1 MEEIREQTKEEL
13 EKEAAERKILEER
26 RLAKRRKKERQEKIK
41 RILEIIF
48 LVCLFV
54 GGAIHYL
61 NKWTKQ
67 SINKLDQDTTLNATT
82 QQVSQIIDNV
92 RMSYAIYR
100 DEKEISM
107 ERLIELGA
115 VPESIVY
122 GKHAYNLYGGDIVI
136 EPSRPLE
143 NIKEAVESPTFKMSY
158 RGLPHQACVEMALLD
173 WGDKL
178 KGLLAIAIG
187 EYDGEHD
194 TALEEIDKIYKKPE
208 PIVFIDPRGRKRTIL
223 PRQHYV
229 LNVAKPGDDFMPAP
243 FSLEYAEGGCSC
255 ARHESD
261 CSFAWR
267 YTIYAVDKPNRIE
280 SEIQKMERLMKENL
294 EKRIKEQEAE
304 QQRLREEEIKKR
316 ATEAMKQEQD
326 DNYSTAEPE
335 SQSTDDGLSIAT
347 KISEEKQ

>member
-1 MEEIREQTKEEL
+1 MEEIKEQTKEEL
-13 EKEAAERKILEER
+13 EKEAAERKILEEK
-26 RLAKRRKKERQEKIK
+26 RLARRRKEERQEKIK
-41 RILEIIF
+41 RILEILF
-48 LVCLFV
+48 LVCFFV

-61 NKWTKQ
+61 NKWTKK
-67 SINKLDQDTTLNATT
+67 SIKKLDQDTTLDATT

-92 RMSYAIYR
+92 RMAYAIYNE
-100 DEKEISM
+100 EKEISM

-122 GKHAYNLYGGDIVI
+122 GKQAYNLYGGDIVI

-143 NIKEAVESPTFKMSY
+143 NVKEAVESPTFKMSY
-158 RGLPHQACVEMALLD
+158 RGLPHQVCVEMAIMD

-187 EYDGEHD
+187 KYDGEHD

-208 PIVFIDPRGRKRTIL
+208 PIVFIDKRGRRRTFQ
-223 PRQHYV
+223 PRPHYV
-229 LNVAKPGDDFMPAP
+229 LNVAKPGDDFVPAP
-243 FSLEYAEGGCSC
+243 FSLEYAEGGCDC

-267 YTIYAVDKPNRIE
+267 YTIYAVDNPNRVE

-294 EKRIKEQEAE
+294 EKRVKEQEAE
-304 QQRLREEEIKKR
+304 QQRLREEEMKKR
-316 ATEAMKQEQD
+316 ATEAMKKEQGES
-326 DNYSTAEPE
+326 YSATE
-335 SQSTDDGLSIAT
+335 SLSSQPTDELPVITEDSG
-347 KISEEKQ
+347 KQQ

>member
-1 MEEIREQTKEEL
+1 MEEIKEQTKEEL

-26 RLAKRRKKERQEKIK
+26 RLARRRKEERQAKIK
-41 RILEIIF
+41 RILEILF
-48 LVCLFV
+48 LVCFFV

-61 NKWTKQ
+61 NRWAKK
-67 SINKLDQDTTLNATT
+67 SINKLDQDTTLDATT

-92 RMSYAIYR
+92 RMAYAIYNE
-100 DEKEISM
+100 EKEFSM

-122 GKHAYNLYGGDIVI
+122 GKQAYNLYGGDIVI

-158 RGLPHQACVEMALLD
+158 RGLPHQVCVDMAIMD

-187 EYDGEHD
+187 KYDGEHD

-208 PIVFIDPRGRKRTIL
+208 PIVFIDKRGRKRTL
-223 PRQHYV
+223 QPRQHYV
-229 LNVAKPGDDFMPAP
+229 MNVAKPGDDFMPAP
-243 FSLEYAEGGCSC
+243 FSLEFAEGGCDC
-255 ARHESD
+255 AKHESD

-267 YTIYAVDKPNRIE
+267 YTIYAVDNPNRVE

-304 QQRLREEEIKKR
+304 QQRLREEEMKKR
-316 ATEAMKQEQD
+316 ATEAMKQEQGD
-326 DNYSTAEPE
+326 SYSTAKPMP
-335 SQSTDDGLSIAT
+335 QPTDDRLSMAT
-347 KISEEKQ
+347 TISEEQQ